1 MAVLTLSWWW
11 LQSSTDF
18 ARMLQALDD
27 QCFDAAQQEFEM
39 LQRPDGCDAIDAC

>member
-1 MAVLTLSWWW
+1 MGTIMLTLSRWC

-27 QCFDAAQQEFEM
+27 QCFDAAQKEYEQ
-39 LQRPDGCDAIDAC
+39 LQRPLDAINAC